1 MNVMTEE
8 QKLSILDSAKAYFR
22 ETIIPGHIKKITK
35 LRLKD
40 FKINPFT
47 IEYTAAFLCGN
58 TKPESI
64 AKALIYPQIL
74 GTSISTTFGKKA
86 QLFIAKVS
94 EISGQGSGIK
104 GIDIEF
110 WDAVDK
116 RKKYCQCKAGPR
128 TINADD
134 VVTIKGHFR
143 DLTNKALTD
152 GLPLQLNDLIIGV
165 LYGTKKDLSSNY
177 KKLAE
182 DYPVFCGSDFWM
194 HLTGDSEFYYRLAK
208 AFGEVVEEDKIN
220 GSILIKDA
228 ITRIAKEIEK
238 KGII

>member
-1 MNVMTEE
+1 MTEE

-22 ETIIPGHIKKITK
+22 EAIIPAHIKKITK
-35 LRLKD
+35 LKLKD

-47 IEYTAAFLCGN
+47 INYTAAFLCGN
-58 TKPESI
+58 TTPESI

-74 GTSISTTFGKKA
+74 GTSISTTFGRKV

-94 EISGQGSGIK
+94 EIAGQGSGIK
-104 GIDIEF
+104 GVDIEF
-110 WDAVDK
+110 LDAIDG

-134 VVTIKGHFR
+134 VATIKGHFR
-143 DLTNKALTD
+143 NLTNKALMD
-152 GLPLQLNDLIIGV
+152 GLPMQLNDMVVGV
-165 LYGTKKDLSSNY
+165 LYGSKKDLSSNY
-177 KKLAE
+177 NKLAKE
-182 DYPVFCGSDFWM
+182 YPVYCGADFWER
-194 HLTGDSEFYYRLAK
+194 LTGDDEFYYRLAR

-220 GSILIKDA
+220 GSKLIKGA
-228 ITRIAKEIEK
+228 ISRIAKEIEK

>member
-1 MNVMTEE
+1 MTEE

-208 AFGEVVEEDKIN
+208 SFDEVVEEDKIN
-220 GSILIKDA
+220 GSKLIKDA